1 MNIKM
6 ERVIKKFGVPLEI
19 YSADKLT
26 GDTNGGF
33 ETSKPIS
40 SIIPDIVKWPL
51 VPYGTFGN
59 QNQIRNT
66 GSDMD
71 YDYEMVGT
79 KLYPV
84 DSVVVDTRT
93 KTKLW
98 IKHVSDLQG
107 YSDSIIYDLKAS
119 DKDDPII

>member
-6 ERVIKKFGVPLEI
+6 KRVIKKFGVPLNI
-19 YSADKLT
+19 YSADDLV
-26 GDTNGGF
+26 GDTDGGF

-40 SIIPDIVKWPL
+40 SVTPDPVNWPL

-84 DSVVVDTRT
+84 NSVVVDPRT
-93 KTKLW
+93 GVKLW